1 MKTLAKISDTHSMK
15 SILQLMI
22 KYTQINNTRFI
33 KIDKSNYKSFFGEY
47 TPETAEYFLKDLNKR
62 KLIHL
67 TFTSSSY
74 ILTILEEAYNT
85 TLNEEE
91 ELTDEI
97 SEIRKYIHE
106 MAILGNSLKVDEHY
120 DDQIDNIRELASGL
134 INFLK
139 LSNVEAEND

>member
-33 KIDKSNYKSFFGEY
+33 KIDKSNYKSFFGDY

-62 KLIHL
+62 KLINL
-67 TFTSSSY
+67 TVTSSSY
-74 ILTILEEAYNT
+74 ILTVLEEAYKVEVD
-85 TLNEEE
+85 EEE

-106 MAILGNSLKVDEHY
+106 MAVLGNSLKVDDQY
-120 DDQIDNIRELASGL
+120 DDHIENIQELASGL